1 MSEAFEQ
8 IGTAIKEFFANAGL
22 KILSLIAVVIFGIA
36 LIKIIKLILKKI
48 LLRSP
53 IDNSLISFTL
63 SIVNFLMYFLLIMI
77 VAHMMGI
84 PTTSFIALLSPFGLA
99 ASLALQDSLGN
110 LANGIIIISSKPF
123 KVGDFVD
130 VDGISGTIRS
140 IRMLHTKIE
149 TTDNKVISVPNSK
162 IISSAIINYNANP
175 LRRLD
180 IDVAVAYGSDIES
193 VKSTLMDIV
202 IEHPYSLSTPEP
214 LVRLKTL
221 GESALVF
228 TVRIW
233 CKSENYWDLYYD
245 VNETCYNVLNEK
257 GITIPYNQLDVHI
270 KDVGGYVLGRLEK
283 TSEDAAPETNFRDN
297 SEPNGDIRSGEE
309 DKQ

>member
-1 MSEAFEQ
+1 MSEAFSQ
-8 IGTAIKEFFANAGL
+8 IGTAIKDFFANAGL
-22 KILSLIAVVIFGIA
+22 KILSLIAVIIFGIA
-36 LIKIIKLILKKI
+36 FIKIIKVILKKI

-63 SIVNFLMYFLLIMI
+63 SIVNFLLYFLLIMI

-84 PTTSFIALLSPFGLA
+84 PTTSFIALLSAFGLA
-99 ASLALQDSLGN
+99 ASLALQDSLSN

-123 KVGDFVD
+123 KVGDFVE
-130 VDGISGTIRS
+130 VDGISGTIKS

-162 IISSAIINYNANP
+162 VISSAITNYNANP

-180 IDVAVAYGSDIES
+180 IDVSVAYGSDVEQ
-193 VKSTLMDIV
+193 VKAVLMNI
-202 IEHPYSLSTPEP
+202 ITEHKFSLSTPEP

-228 TVRIW
+228 TLRVW

-245 VNETCYNVLNEK
+245 INETCYSVLNEN
-257 GITIPYNQLDVHI
+257 GISIPYNQLDVHI
-270 KDVGGYVLGRLEK
+270 KNDMLPTDDTNISSKNE
-283 TSEDAAPETNFRDN
+283 TADTED
-297 SEPNGDIRSGEE
+297 
-309 DKQ
+309 DK